1 VETDK
6 RYFIAGLFIVV
17 LTVGAA
23 LGFMLLAGSER
34 RDDVL
39 YTIRFKES
47 VSGLL
52 LGESV
57 KYRGVDVG
65 TVKTMAL
72 DATDPRI
79 VEVGITLRKEA
90 PIKTD
95 TRAVLK
101 LKGVTGGVFIELNG
115 GNPSAQS
122 LLASTPD
129 GQVPEIQSEKSSL
142 NNVLDQ
148 LPHLIEKFSAL
159 EDQAKDILKDV
170 NEFTAKVK
178 GNPSLLLRRP
188 RKADLEQA
196 AADAEAAKQTRKR

>member
-17 LTVGAA
+17 LTIGAA
-23 LGFMLLAGSER
+23 LGFMLFAGSER

-65 TVKTMAL
+65 TVKSMAL
-72 DATDPRI
+72 DAADPRI
-79 VEVGITLRKEA
+79 VQVGVMLRKDA

-95 TRAVLK
+95 TMAVLK

-115 GNPSAQS
+115 GNPGAQP
-122 LLASTPD
+122 LLASTPA
-129 GQVPEIQSEKSSL
+129 GQVPEIESEKSSL

-159 EDQAKDILKDV
+159 EDQAKNILKDT
-170 NEFTAKVK
+170 NEFTTKVK
-178 GNPSLLLRRP
+178 DNPSLLIWRQKKKDAAPPVDAVKDGSKRR
-188 RKADLEQA
+188 R
-196 AADAEAAKQTRKR
+196 